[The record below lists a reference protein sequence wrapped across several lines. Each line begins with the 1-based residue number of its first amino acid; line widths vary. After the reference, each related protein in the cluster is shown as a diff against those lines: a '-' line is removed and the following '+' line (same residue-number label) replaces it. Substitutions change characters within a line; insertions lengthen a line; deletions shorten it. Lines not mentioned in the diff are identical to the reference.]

1 LDAKI
6 RVLLR
11 AEIRAIQQRLGITAI
26 YVTHDQEEA
35 LSISD
40 RVVVMNRGFMEQVGP
55 PFEIYNF
62 PKTEFVAHF
71 VGTLNSF
78 EAEVVDPAAG
88 ILAIDG
94 QKLQTALALEK
105 MLTGD
110 KVMVAIRPE
119 RLGFVEEPKKANVIK
134 GEIQNITFLGSIV
147 RVQVLVGK
155 KLFYMDT
162 FNNPFLT
169 LPKVHDQTEI
179 MCSSEAVLVLSKP
192 REG

>member
-1 LDAKI
+1 MI
-6 RVLLR
+6 
-11 AEIRAIQQRLGITAI
+11 
-26 YVTHDQEEA
+26 
-35 LSISD
+35 
-40 RVVVMNRGFMEQVGP
+40 
-55 PFEIYNF
+55 
-62 PKTEFVAHF
+62 
-71 VGTLNSF
+71 
-78 EAEVVDPAAG
+78 
-88 ILAIDG
+88 
-94 QKLQTALALEK
+94 
-105 MLTGD
+105 
-110 KVMVAIRPE
+110 AIRPE
-119 RLGFVEEPKKANVIK
+119 RLGFVEEPKKANILK